1 MHEIQIL
8 YIFTLIVCLH
18 SGFDMILSLSIENFA
33 VVKSVHVDF
42 QQGLS
47 VVTGETGAGKSI
59 AIDGLSLCLGA
70 RADANAVRK
79 NCDKASVVAE
89 FDIQELPKV
98 KHWLTELELIQEEAP
113 NECTIRR
120 VISAEGR
127 SKAFINGKVVTLSQL
142 KVLGQW
148 LVSIHGQ
155 HAHHQLLKAD
165 AQLHLL
171 DQFANH
177 PDLLSS
183 VKSSFEQYRQ
193 IKQHFDE
200 LTATQEQ
207 RKARCQLLS
216 YQVEELDNF
225 GLQQDEFEQLEIEF
239 KRLSNSQTLLE
250 EAQLSFYR
258 LYENDEYNALS
269 LVQKCVNELEQLE
282 THDAT
287 LGPIVSILKDSAINI
302 EEASNEL
309 RSYCDDLDIDPI
321 RMQQV
326 EQRYQQAM
334 DFARKHNIMPEAL
347 YDTHQAL
354 AAEYAE
360 LQASSVSLE
369 EVAEQVQAEL
379 DNYLE
384 KTAQLSQSRQSAG
397 EALAQQIVESVTQ
410 MNMAHTQLKFAVNY
424 DTSQPLHANGLD
436 TIQIL
441 VTTNPGQPMDVIE
454 NVVSGGELSRIG
466 LAIQVITSHLNQ
478 VPTLIFDEVD
488 TGISGPTAAIVGSL
502 LRKLG
507 DSTQVMCVTH
517 LPQVAAQGHQQLFV
531 NKLTDGETTETTM
544 RALNDEQR
552 VRELARL
559 LAGDTLT
566 DSAIANAQEMLQK
579 VS

>member
-89 FDIQELPKV
+89 FDIQGLPKV

-207 RKARCQLLS
+207 RKARSQLLS

-250 EAQLSFYR
+250 EAQLSFHR
-258 LYENDEYNALS
+258 LYENDEYNAVVLIRLRTPPRCS
-269 LVQKCVNELEQLE
+269 KANER
-282 THDAT
+282 
-287 LGPIVSILKDSAINI
+287 P
-302 EEASNEL
+302 EL
-309 RSYCDDLDIDPI
+309 P
-321 RMQQV
+321 
-326 EQRYQQAM
+326 
-334 DFARKHNIMPEAL
+334 
-347 YDTHQAL
+347 
-354 AAEYAE
+354 
-360 LQASSVSLE
+360 
-369 EVAEQVQAEL
+369 
-379 DNYLE
+379 
-384 KTAQLSQSRQSAG
+384 
-397 EALAQQIVESVTQ
+397 
-410 MNMAHTQLKFAVNY
+410 
-424 DTSQPLHANGLD
+424 
-436 TIQIL
+436 
-441 VTTNPGQPMDVIE
+441 
-454 NVVSGGELSRIG
+454 
-466 LAIQVITSHLNQ
+466 
-478 VPTLIFDEVD
+478 
-488 TGISGPTAAIVGSL
+488 
-502 LRKLG
+502 
-507 DSTQVMCVTH
+507 
-517 LPQVAAQGHQQLFV
+517 LPQ
-531 NKLTDGETTETTM
+531 
-544 RALNDEQR
+544 
-552 VRELARL
+552 
-559 LAGDTLT
+559 
-566 DSAIANAQEMLQK
+566 
-579 VS
+579 